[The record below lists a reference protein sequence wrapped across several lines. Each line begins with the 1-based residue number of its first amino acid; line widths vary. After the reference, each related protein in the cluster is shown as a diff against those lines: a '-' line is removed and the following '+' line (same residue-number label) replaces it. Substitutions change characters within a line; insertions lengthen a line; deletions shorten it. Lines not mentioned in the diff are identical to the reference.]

1 MRKLVDLMLACAGT
15 WALTAGGC
23 AGGQEPVSTGFAS
36 NVVTSQTTPAGGPSG
51 DASSEGGG
59 STEAGETSSGTTEP
73 ASATEPATSSTTTT
87 STTADPST
95 TSTSTTDASTTS
107 TSTDGSTSTTSTT
120 TTTSSTTD
128 EPPPPKDPQPATGVF
143 SDCFQKMCDPNLTDL
158 CLELQDQSMKKID
171 GFCSLLCNSAA
182 DCQPKPQAP
191 ATTACLDIGGG
202 DKACFLE
209 CKGVI
214 DCPTGMS
221 CQNVVLPNMAMGSY
235 CW

>member
-1 MRKLVDLMLACAGT
+1 MRKLGDLVLACAGT

-59 STEAGETSSGTTEP
+59 STESGETSSGTTEP
-73 ASATEPATSSTTTT
+73 ASATEPATSTTTT
-87 STTADPST
+87 SSTTADPST

-120 TTTSSTTD
+120 STTSSTTD
-128 EPPPPKDPQPATGVF
+128 PPPPKDPQPATGVF

-182 DCQPKPQAP
+182 DCQPVPQAP
-191 ATTACLDIGGG
+191 ATAACLDIGGG

-209 CKGVI
+209 CNGVI